1 MELMI
6 PPGRLDPPV
15 GHETDHALGPAD
27 AEIRFVEYGSYAC
40 PHCRAANERI
50 AQARDQLG
58 DRVCYA
64 FRHRPLTDNSL
75 AFRVAELAELARTPE
90 AFWSAHIK
98 LMTRSMLLTEDDL
111 VAAATDL
118 GVNDDFALG
127 DNDAVRH
134 ARARVEA
141 RASGVRF
148 TPTFYINRRR
158 YDGPGTRALSST
170 RCLARSRTVSVR
182 RPLTSRAGALG
193 GHFAGPRDRGRDR
206 HHELSARAGVRGALA
221 PRARFELGLRS
232 LSEVDPSLGQR
243 RAPPAPAHSGSGAR
257 HHTGSANPDGRRLV
271 EDDFAAATAAL
282 LNKLN
287 LDGTIEHLVVVSA
300 PSASTSTAT

>member
-1 MELMI
+1 M
-6 PPGRLDPPV
+6 
-15 GHETDHALGPAD
+15 LGPAD
-27 AEIRFVEYGSYAC
+27 AEISLVEYGSYAC

-64 FRHRPLTDNSL
+64 FWHRPLTDNSL
-75 AFRVAELAELARTPE
+75 AFRAAELAELARTPE

-141 RASGVRF
+141 RA
-148 TPTFYINRRR
+148 
-158 YDGPGTRALSST
+158 
-170 RCLARSRTVSVR
+170 
-182 RPLTSRAGALG
+182 
-193 GHFAGPRDRGRDR
+193 
-206 HHELSARAGVRGALA
+206 
-221 PRARFELGLRS
+221 
-232 LSEVDPSLGQR
+232 
-243 RAPPAPAHSGSGAR
+243 
-257 HHTGSANPDGRRLV
+257 
-271 EDDFAAATAAL
+271 
-282 LNKLN
+282 K
-287 LDGTIEHLVVVSA
+287 
-300 PSASTSTAT
+300 AS

>member
-1 MELMI
+1 M
-6 PPGRLDPPV
+6 
-15 GHETDHALGPAD
+15 
-27 AEIRFVEYGSYAC
+27 
-40 PHCRAANERI
+40 
-50 AQARDQLG
+50 
-58 DRVCYA
+58 
-64 FRHRPLTDNSL
+64 
-75 AFRVAELAELARTPE
+75 
-90 AFWSAHIK
+90 
-98 LMTRSMLLTEDDL
+98 
-111 VAAATDL
+111 
-118 GVNDDFALG
+118 
-127 DNDAVRH
+127 
-134 ARARVEA
+134 
-141 RASGVRF
+141 
-148 TPTFYINRRR
+148 
-158 YDGPGTRALSST
+158 GPGTRALSST

-221 PRARFELGLRS
+221 PRARFELGRRS

-300 PSASTSTAT
+300 PARALPPRPERQDHRRAREGLQPASARGHRLTDRRRLARLWKRLPAQARPVISRANNSKLLTTTTALDQPEPNAGHRDRAADIHAVARLTPSAKDDNRKEKP